1 MFSPGRD
8 DLARV
13 RCFRPCAIFS
23 SNNGVGIGFVARNHH
38 GAVVI
43 AAGSGLSHWD
53 PGQVELAALLSL
65 RRLITPTMLEAKGV
79 ILEGDCKNVL
89 DFCSRSLQR
98 ATWCDSTIFVEQEL
112 SFLAELNQVLFRHI
126 PREANRLADFCAKF
140 GMSNNFIWT
149 DVVSAPAEFLE
160 ILQDDLDRMSSV

>member
-1 MFSPGRD
+1 MR
-8 DLARV
+8 
-13 RCFRPCAIFS
+13 
-23 SNNGVGIGFVARNHH
+23 
-38 GAVVI
+38 
-43 AAGSGLSHWD
+43 
-53 PGQVELAALLSL
+53 
-65 RRLITPTMLEAKGV
+65 EAKGV

-98 ATWCDSTIFVEQEL
+98 AAWCDPTFMEQEL

-160 ILQDDLDRMSSV
+160 ILQDDLGRLPSV